1 MKIRL
6 LIVDD
11 SALMRRHLR
20 QLFEQ
25 EGDFDIRLARNGVE
39 AIREA
44 RDFHPDV
51 VTLDINMPEMDGLT
65 ALSHL
70 MGITD
75 APVIMLSSL
84 TERGALVTLEA
95 LALGAVDFVAKPGG
109 TISLS
114 LDEVRTELLTKVR
127 VAIKSRPRK
136 APRIEPPTPPKPAP
150 TVTRRFGTQEKC
162 ELIVVGVSTGGPGT
176 LETILPRLD
185 GAFPVPIVI
194 AQHMPDSFTGAFA
207 QRLNQASQLTV
218 IELGKTTVLEAGHVY
233 IARGGADA
241 VISKRNGRLVAMPR
255 PAVVSHLWHPS
266 VELLMRSAMDNVA
279 GENLVGVM
287 LTGMGSDG
295 AEAFTELK
303 QRGGRIIAEAEESA
317 VVFGMPKEVIRRG
330 AATEVLPAEH
340 IARQLEH
347 WCSTR

>member
-1 MKIRL
+1 MKKRL

-44 RDFHPDV
+44 QDFHPDV
-51 VTLDINMPEMDGLT
+51 ITLDINMPEMDGLT

-70 MGITD
+70 MGTSD

-114 LDEVRTELLTKVR
+114 LEDVRSELLTKVR
-127 VAIKSRPRK
+127 GAIKSRPRK
-136 APRIEPPTPPKPAP
+136 APRVEQPVHCKAAPAVAPRSGKP
-150 TVTRRFGTQEKC
+150 EKC
-162 ELIVVGVSTGGPGT
+162 QLVVVGVSTGGPGT
-176 LETILPRLD
+176 LETILPQLEGR
-185 GAFPVPIVI
+185 FPVPIVV
-194 AQHMPDSFTGAFA
+194 AQHMPDSFTAAFA
-207 QRLNQASQLTV
+207 QRLNQTSQLTV
-218 IELGKTTVLEAGHVY
+218 IELGKPTVLEAGHVY

-255 PAVVSHLWHPS
+255 PALASHLWHPS
-266 VELLMRSAMDNVA
+266 VELLMRSALDNVA
-279 GENLVGVM
+279 PEQLVGVM

-295 AEAFTELK
+295 AEAFSELK
-303 QRGGRIIAEAEESA
+303 KRGGRVIAESEESA